1 MNAQARGRTDDTS
14 SEALNAQYDSYRR
27 MSEADKLRLVFET
40 YRTGRRLAMTGIR
53 MRHPGASDD
62 EVRRL
67 WARQHRGAE
76 LFDRAYGVLSR
87 E

>member
-1 MNAQARGRTDDTS
+1 MDAQARGRTDDTS
-14 SEALNAQYDSYRR
+14 SETRNVQYDIYRG

-53 MRHPGASDD
+53 MRHPEASDG

-67 WARQHRGAE
+67 WARRHLGAE
-76 LFDRAYGVLSR
+76 LFDRAYGVLSC

>member
-1 MNAQARGRTDDTS
+1 MDAQARGRIGDTS
-14 SEALNAQYDSYRR
+14 SEARNAQYDIYRG

-40 YRTGRRLAMTGIR
+40 YRAGRQLAMTGIR

-67 WARQHRGAE
+67 WARQHLGGE
-76 LFDRAYGVLSR
+76 LFDRAYGVLSC

>member
-1 MNAQARGRTDDTS
+1 MDPQAERRTEDTTP
-14 SEALNAQYDSYRR
+14 EALSVQYEIYRR
-27 MSEADKLRLVFET
+27 MGEAEKLRLVFQT
-40 YRTGRRLAMTGIR
+40 YRVGRQLAMTGIR
-53 MRHPGASDD
+53 MRHPEATDD

-67 WARQHRGAE
+67 WARRHLGSE